1 MLVNIYC
8 YQPENSAKQFELA
21 TTIDTGHSRN
31 IFSVKF
37 MPHSND
43 RTVVTAAG
51 DDQVRVFDIERASFT
66 SGAHQRLS
74 TTSTHAKVFRSHSH
88 AVKRLVTEGS
98 PFYFLSCAE
107 DGEVRQWDIRQPES
121 AYPRVSSMAASRYQ
135 ASSVAPPP
143 LISYKEYGIDL
154 YTMSCSP
161 SQPHY
166 IALGGSHLHCF
177 LHDRRMLGRDKLR
190 ERGGLLSSSSTSDDA
205 LQAATRCVRKFAP
218 YGQPEMG
225 RGESKFITAC
235 KISDANPNE
244 LIASWNGD
252 FIYSFDMLRDGNRTS
267 TKKHAG
273 LSEGTGAGRSKPNF
287 DRKRKQPPRGL
298 SQEGETR
305 AGSRPRTSST
315 GSESRLENEE
325 MSLLVRM
332 DNGES
337 VEIPIHGR
345 AFAQSQIIRSRTSER
360 AEDDGI
366 ASQVRNVRSLISTAS
381 RRDRLDPSDS
391 TTRRDESTVIR
402 QRMEQTLVAALKL
415 LEKIDGI
422 MHNWSFPVT
431 ESSGTIAF
439 QRKLRD
445 DRGKTW
451 RFIQACGTIAR
462 VTSRRRADAGP
473 RRLLEYFDAIRP
485 APRESALQLERHEQ
499 FGYDFIKTVLLWLD
513 SGVGAVIREFTL
525 DRDDPSRSY
534 SKRRPI
540 SKDAGLEAI
549 EEELVPYL
557 KALAGDF
564 PVEDVDSINSLNS
577 RIFRTEKDAVD
588 ALARAMSV
596 EFADLT
602 GRTVE
607 TSEDEVQNREDAVKF
622 WGYRVCRAILKNA
635 AVDVTFALV
644 DTAFG
649 EFTVTADQIRE
660 GRLDDHNPGM
670 WTKNEEKDHE
680 MLIVYSLQSF
690 VNTSA
695 RGQRFS
701 SRGRFRLRLRGRWQ
715 Q

>member
-1 MLVNIYC
+1 MHVNIFC
-8 YQPENSAKQFELA
+8 YQPENSSKQFELA
-21 TTIDTGHSRN
+21 TTINTGHSQN

-51 DDQVRVFDIERASFT
+51 DSQVRVFDIERASFT

-74 TTSTHAKVFRSHSH
+74 MASTHAKVFRSHSH

-121 AYPRVSSMAASRYQ
+121 AYPRMSSMATSRYQ
-135 ASSVAPPP
+135 SNSVAPPP

-190 ERGGLLSSSSTSDDA
+190 ERGGLLSSSSLADEGA
-205 LQAATRCVRKFAP
+205 LEAATRCVRKFAP

-235 KISDANPNE
+235 KISDAHPNE

-252 FIYSFDMLRDGNRTS
+252 FIYSFDMLRDGDGNP
-267 TKKHAG
+267 TKKHTG
-273 LSEGTGAGRSKPNF
+273 LTKGTGAGRTKPNL

-298 SQEGETR
+298 SEEGETR

-315 GSESRLENEE
+315 GSESRLESEE

-337 VEIPIHGR
+337 VEIPLHGR
-345 AFAQSQIIRSRTSER
+345 AFAESQIIRSRSSER

-366 ASQVRNVRSLISTAS
+366 AAQVRHVRSLITVTS
-381 RRDRLDPSDS
+381 RRDRLDPSDF
-391 TTRRDESTVIR
+391 TARRDETTVIR
-402 QRMEQTLVAALKL
+402 QRMANTLVAALKL

-422 MHNWSFPVT
+422 MHNWSFPLT

-462 VTSRRRADAGP
+462 VTSRRRADTGP
-473 RRLLEYFDAIRP
+473 RRLLEFFDVIRP
-485 APRESALQLERHEQ
+485 APRESALHLERHEQ

-557 KALAGDF
+557 KALAGEF
-564 PVEDVDSINSLNS
+564 PVEDLDSIDSLNS

-588 ALARAMSV
+588 ALARAMSI

-649 EFTVTADQIRE
+649 EFTVTPEQIRE
-660 GRLDDHNPGM
+660 GRLDDHNSGII
-670 WTKNEEKDHE
+670 TENKKESSKI
-680 MLIVYSLQSF
+680 LTTCSLQCLL
-690 VNTSA
+690 NTPT
-695 RGQRFS
+695 RRQRLS
-701 SRGRFRLRLRGRWQ
+701 QRRRL
-715 Q
+715 